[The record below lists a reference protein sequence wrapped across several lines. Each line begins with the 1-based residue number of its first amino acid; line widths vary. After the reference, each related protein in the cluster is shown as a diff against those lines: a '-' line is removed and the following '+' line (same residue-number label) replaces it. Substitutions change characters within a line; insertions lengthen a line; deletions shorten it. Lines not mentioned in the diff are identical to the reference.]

1 MRFNDLVLKY
11 GEDYKHWKEADI
23 EENQSN
29 SENVRKYYYDKKIHT
44 QKGWNICAFAR
55 NMVFAPDM
63 YVSDIWYIP
72 AVCVSE
78 NEGNIIKIKYR
89 YYNSEEEFQKVSRK
103 VAKMLLSGFVVEK
116 YPLWMNK
123 AYCFPA
129 SLENIN
135 IDNHYVCIEAET
147 DEYNLDTSWKLVR
160 GNKYEDGSKIYYSP
174 SDKFGNIIDKFNSYI
189 EKNIGGLFGLIS
201 VAELG
206 WHVDVLESDE
216 KKISVKYEYE
226 DDMPE
231 NESRIIDLFGEYICK
246 GLHECMEEYRC
257 IIIYSKA
264 IEDFVDNTLIIK
276 YGADKEKRE
285 EYFEKIVMYVM
296 AHEIF
301 HAYQDFKTNNLKSVK
316 RLKNTDDFDKIE
328 TYAEYFAL
336 RFIKDVLKDEE
347 VFNMMVRMRYED
359 TDSDYRDSINY
370 FGDIKDDG
378 SEKRFYEL
386 FKSWEDNKNYKF

>member
-11 GEDYKHWKEADI
+11 GEDYKHWEKENI
-23 EENQSN
+23 KENQSN
-29 SENVRKYYYDKKIHT
+29 SENVRKYYYEKKIHEE
-44 QKGWNICAFAR
+44 KGWDICAFAR
-55 NMVFAPDM
+55 NMVFVPDR

-72 AVCVSE
+72 SVCVSE
-78 NEGNIIKIKYR
+78 NEGKIIKIKYQ
-89 YYNSEEEFQKVSRK
+89 YCISEDDFQKVSKRID
-103 VAKMLLSGFVVEK
+103 KMLLSGREVK
-116 YPLWMNK
+116 YPLWMDK
-123 AYCFPA
+123 DYCFPV
-129 SLENIN
+129 SVENMN
-135 IDNHYVCIEAET
+135 IDNHHVYIEAET
-147 DEYNLDTSWKLVR
+147 GEYNLNTSWKLVR

-174 SDKFGNIIDKFNSYI
+174 SEKLGNIIDKFNSYI